1 MKHFLAIA
9 ALFVSS
15 LVMGQSA
22 LNDTLIHFKNYSV
35 EYSQRFL
42 QPSRVWYS
50 VQCPEPGGFKDI
62 DFTNKIGDRLG
73 VITSGRKHYADNVWD
88 KGHLAPSAS
97 LDCSL
102 QLKRETYT
110 FLNCALQRDSL
121 NRGLWKEL
129 EDHERELAAKSHVF
143 VYIEV
148 AFDDSIEIQGAR
160 IPSGF
165 FKTLIADGKAESYYF
180 PNQIPEGENL
190 EFYRISKQSTNE
202 DSAISE

>member
-1 MKHFLAIA
+1 MRLILPLAFLV
-9 ALFVSS
+9 FSTSVK
-15 LVMGQSA
+15 GQSA
-22 LNDTLIHFKNYSV
+22 LNDTLIHLENYSV

-42 QPSRVWYS
+42 QPSRVWYT
-50 VQCPEPGGFKDI
+50 VQCPEPGGGKDI
-62 DFTNKIGDRLG
+62 DFTNKIGDSLG

-129 EDHERELAAKSHVF
+129 EDRERELAEKSQVF

-148 AFDDSIEIQGAR
+148 VFEDSIEIQGVR

-165 FKTLIADGKAESYYF
+165 FKTLIVDGKAESYDF
-180 PNQIPEGENL
+180 PNQIPESENL
-190 EFYRISKQSTNE
+190 EFYRIKEQTRNE
-202 DSAISE
+202 DSEISE